1 MEHVISSLLNRYEG
15 GSLTRRELIQGLAML
30 AAASGMAA
38 GQAQPSGFAASTIN
52 HVSIQVSN
60 LQRSTEF
67 YMRALAL
74 PKRVAANPAQAIRLG
89 VGPSHLTL
97 RQDKVAPL
105 VDHVCLG
112 VDHFNRDT
120 VIRDL
125 KQRGVTPEADEKGF
139 AGFHIKDP
147 DGYSI
152 QLEDSSSF

>member
-30 AAASGMAA
+30 AATSGMAA

-112 VDHFNRDT
+112 VDHFNRDA

-125 KQRGVTPEADEKGF
+125 KQRGVAPDADEKGF